1 MKPAS
6 GLVINDLLWLG
17 TVGQEY
23 RNLMNS
29 RKRLLS
35 DFKLENKLWQFIKV
49 NCNVIFKVK
58 NWIYRCV
65 GEMVKEDF
73 ITGAEAAK

>member
-1 MKPAS
+1 
-6 GLVINDLLWLG
+6 LVRHG
-17 TVGQEY
+17 RAGVQEFDEQ
-23 RNLMNS
+23 S
-29 RKRLLS
+29 KRLLS

-73 ITGAEAAK
+73 NTGAEAAK

>member
-1 MKPAS
+1 
-6 GLVINDLLWLG
+6 LVRHG
-17 TVGQEY
+17 RAGVQEFDEQ
-23 RNLMNS
+23 S
-29 RKRLLS
+29 KRLLS

-73 ITGAEAAK
+73 IRAEAAK

>member
-1 MKPAS
+1 LIRHGRA
-6 GLVINDLLWLG
+6 GV
-17 TVGQEY
+17 QEFDEQ
-23 RNLMNS
+23 S
-29 RKRLLS
+29 KRLLS

-73 ITGAEAAK
+73 ITEAEAAK